1 MKSFLAIAFLA
12 AAAFAADQPCNT
24 KPQEKSTGALIM
36 VERRW
41 VIALDGK
48 DVKTLGCLLAPEFTD
63 SGVNGE
69 VRDRATVL
77 KDLPQHPKVDQHFR
91 EISAVISGDT
101 GIVRGINHVVL
112 PNGQAADVRFTD
124 TFVHRDGIWQAIA
137 AQETLIKSVE
147 AKTAG
152 KDQRLDFEITPEELK
167 KQLDAGKKIVVLDVR
182 EPWEIE
188 TAHVANTKNIPMGD
202 VPKRAHQ
209 ELDPEEHI
217 VVMCHHGVRSA
228 NVTAWLQQQ
237 GFEKVQS
244 LQGGIDR
251 WAREIDKKVPT
262 Y

>member
-1 MKSFLAIAFLA
+1 MKSLLAITLLA
-12 AAAFAADQPCNT
+12 STAFAAEQPCNI

-41 VIALDGK
+41 VISLDNN
-48 DVKTLGCLLAPEFTD
+48 DVKTLGCLLAPEFID

-69 VRDRATVL
+69 ARDRTTVL
-77 KDLPQHPKVDQHFR
+77 KELPQHPKVKQHFR
-91 EISAVISGDT
+91 ELEAVVSGDT
-101 GIVRGINHVVL
+101 GVVRGINHVVL
-112 PNGQAADVRFTD
+112 PNGRAADVRFTD
-124 TFVHRDGIWQAIA
+124 TFVHRDGFWQAIA
-137 AQETLIKSVE
+137 AQETLIKE
-147 AKTAG
+147 DTKTAR

-167 KQLDAGKKIVVLDVR
+167 KQLDAGQKIVVLDVR
-182 EPWEIE
+182 EPWELQ
-188 TAHVANTKNIPMGD
+188 TAHLANTKDISMGD
-202 VPKRAHQ
+202 IPKRAHQ

-251 WAREIDKKVPT
+251 WAREIDPKVPT